1 MDSAN
6 FQWETYY
13 TNIKGRAPRDL
24 LVDVVKRFGSAP
36 SVHPHHAIDL
46 GCGDGTETAFLL
58 ANGWEVLAIDSEPE
72 AFTHLKEKIPP
83 DVHKRLQTQIAPF
96 EEVMLSPAD
105 LIYAGFSIPFCHPH
119 AFNALWHKIVD
130 NLTLGGRFAGQLFG
144 VRDTWATNANMTFFT
159 VEQVQAL
166 LAGFEVEYFQE
177 EDEDGR
183 STIGPKHWHL
193 FHVIA
198 RKP

>member
-1 MDSAN
+1 MDTSG

-13 TNIKGRAPRDL
+13 ANVKGREPRDL

-36 SVHPHHAIDL
+36 TIRTHRAIDL

-58 ANGWEVLAIDSEPE
+58 ANGWQVLAIDSEPG
-72 AFTHLKEKIPP
+72 AFTHLKAKIPSSA
-83 DVHKRLQTQIAPF
+83 HERLQTQVAPF
-96 EEVMLSPAD
+96 EKVALSPVD
-105 LIYAGFSIPFCHPH
+105 LIYAGFSVPFCHPH
-119 AFNALWHKIVD
+119 SFDALWQKIID
-130 NLTLGGRFAGQLFG
+130 NLTPSGRFAGQFFG
-144 VRDTWATNANMTFFT
+144 VRDTWATNTDMTFLT
-159 VEQVQAL
+159 LEQVQAL
-166 LAGFEVEYFQE
+166 LVGLEVEYFQE
-177 EDEDGR
+177 EEEDGR